1 MPGGIGS
8 SGLISADL
16 DWNLNPMCFLSGGLT
31 AFKSGMETIVTPAD
45 IEGDLVDDIIARA
58 KFYKRHGF

>member
-1 MPGGIGS
+1 MY
-8 SGLISADL
+8 
-16 DWNLNPMCFLSGGLT
+16 FLSGGLT